1 MPSDLVPCKGCF
13 GGECNR
19 ATCTTPDARYFHR
32 FKHAYYCGACAKR
45 MDITEVPDPTQPAC
59 FDYPQ
64 KPDAQD
70 RHKTK
75 REQKY
80 ALVHPDLKDRP

>member
-19 ATCTTPDARYFHR
+19 ATCTNLDARYFHR